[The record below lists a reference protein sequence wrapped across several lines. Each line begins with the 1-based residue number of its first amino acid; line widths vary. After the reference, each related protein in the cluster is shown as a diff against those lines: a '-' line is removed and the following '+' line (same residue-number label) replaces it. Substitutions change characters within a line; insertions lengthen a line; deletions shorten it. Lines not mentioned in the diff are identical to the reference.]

1 MPDSCVSLY
10 LEEMDDM
17 CDLSRGLISIGEERG
32 IQIGEERGEKK
43 AEKEG
48 VMNMIRLQLPESTIF
63 SVFPGLS
70 RDDYHSYRQEALN
83 A

>member
-10 LEEMDDM
+10 LEVMDDM
-17 CDLSRGLISIGEERG
+17 CDLSRGLIS
-32 IQIGEERGEKK
+32 IGEERGEKK

-70 RDDYHSYRQEALN
+70 RDDYHSYRQEALH
-83 A
+83 